1 MMDIIPSKEELQK
14 TYAAIKGIELP
25 TVPDIVQKANAELSK
40 PDPNISELAELVSKD
55 PVLSGQILKVIN
67 SPFYGLSKKIESVQ
81 KAVVLLG
88 QKNLK
93 NVLMTA
99 GLRQAM
105 SGSDDSR
112 KTFWDRAAATAA
124 CASGIASMVHNVQAD
139 EAYMT
144 GLFLDTGVLVLLE
157 KSPAYKRV
165 SDNQPMYPYST
176 VIFEENK
183 FETNHPNV
191 GYLLALSWKIPDA
204 SALAILHHHT
214 KELEAFED
222 NKLRALIAIM
232 QLSYCL
238 VAEELSETEMT
249 VPEHLKFKEGAI
261 KELLLNE
268 SDLQDIV
275 VAAVREST

>member
-1 MMDIIPSKEELQK
+1 MDIIPSKEELQK

-25 TVPDIVQKANAELSK
+25 TVPDIVQKANAELAK

-124 CASGIASMVHNVQAD
+124 CASGIASLVHNVQAD

-214 KELEAFED
+214 KELEALED

-249 VPEHLKFKEGAI
+249 AAEHIKFKEGAI

-268 SDLQDIV
+268 DDLQDIV